1 MATTNTPEI
10 PEENSSENTSEEIP
24 PSAETELDPDPQTED
39 PTSSSW
45 TPENIDQ
52 LLEVLNKISS
62 NQDLHKEILEEV
74 SKELEPQ
81 QSYYKQF
88 DILTKEEYDIK
99 LAKELEEQK
108 TLDQEQQK
116 ELEANAKLMQQ
127 RHKEIVDAL
136 EQVKESSSSEVTST
150 LSQDFKDFS
159 DQNAKQTEDMN
170 IFMWVVFL
178 VALMVVGF
186 KTLLGRIQSL

>member
-1 MATTNTPEI
+1 MD
-10 PEENSSENTSEEIP
+10 S
-24 PSAETELDPDPQTED
+24 
-39 PTSSSW
+39 
-45 TPENIDQ
+45 ENIDQ

-127 RHKEIVDAL
+127 RHKEIIDAL
-136 EQVKESSSSEVTST
+136 KEVKESSSSEVTST

-170 IFMWVVFL
+170 IFVWVVFL

>member
-1 MATTNTPEI
+1 MATTTTPEI
-10 PEENSSENTSEEIP
+10 PEENSSDNTSEEIP
-24 PSAETELDPDPQTED
+24 PSAETELDPDPQIED

-127 RHKEIVDAL
+127 RHKEIIDAL
-136 EQVKESSSSEVTST
+136 KEVKESSSSEVTST

-170 IFMWVVFL
+170 IFVWVVFL